1 MTCHQ
6 RKKRVVKRLRS
17 VTKLSS
23 QHTPWWDTTNLLK
36 TNLPRLKTETLSWKK
51 MTKSWKL
58 KRNLAVS
65 LNNQWDSN
73 WLKNFSLRKYTH
85 NNKLPPHLSSK
96 RMWLKT
102 TSSTITQ
109 LMTISHLYRFLSKVS
124 KAIRSKW
131 QTSSFKSKES
141 VKLPSFK
148 QMSESL
154 CKVKKTNRS
163 SRQLKKKPK
172 PSITYECAIF
182 WTLTETMLALRIR
195 FDKRWF

>member
-1 MTCHQ
+1 
-6 RKKRVVKRLRS
+6 
-17 VTKLSS
+17 
-23 QHTPWWDTTNLLK
+23 
-36 TNLPRLKTETLSWKK
+36 
-51 MTKSWKL
+51 MTKSLKL

-85 NNKLPPHLSSK
+85 NNKLQHLSSK
-96 RMWLKT
+96 RMWQKT

-124 KAIRSKW
+124 KTIRSKW

-141 VKLPSFK
+141 AKLPSFK
-148 QMSESL
+148 LMSESL
-154 CKVKKTNRS
+154 CNKVKKTNRS
-163 SRQLKKKPK
+163 NLQLKKKPK

-182 WTLTETMLALRIR
+182 WTRTETMQVLQTW
-195 FDKRWF
+195 FDRRWF